1 MIIFLNGN
9 ILPIEDARISPSD
22 RGFLFADGVY
32 ESIRTYSGK
41 LFKFDEHLNRLKRS
55 LSEIRIKF
63 EKLDELEKI
72 ISQLAE
78 INNLTAKDFLVY
90 IQITRGVSYPR
101 KHSFPSAKEQPT
113 IFISVSKLDENTAK
127 QQKGVKVILL
137 EDLRWLRCDIKSVSL
152 LPAVLANQ
160 KAIES
165 NAVEAVLYRKDLI
178 TEGSHTN
185 FFGIDNGKVVTAPK
199 SNLILSGITREIV
212 IGLCKKLKIKVEEE
226 FIKLNELNKYEEFF
240 ITSTT
245 KEIFPVVRVDDRIV
259 GSGKPGDITKK
270 LQAAF
275 KELTESAKNNER

>member
-1 MIIFLNGN
+1 MIVYFNNKL
-9 ILPIEDARISPSD
+9 IELDKVQISPFD

-55 LSEIRIKF
+55 LSEIRITF
-63 EKLDELEKI
+63 NKLDELEKI
-72 ISQLAE
+72 IYQLAE
-78 INNLTAKDFLVY
+78 INNLTGKDFLVY
-90 IQITRGVSYPR
+90 IQITRGVSFPR
-101 KHSFPSAKEQPT
+101 KHSFPSPDEQPT